1 MPNISTGMALL
12 VLASIANATFSLPM
26 KYTRKWAWENTWLVW
41 SVLALLILP
50 ALTAWLAI
58 PNLSQLYHDADSV
71 TLLSVVLFGVGW
83 GVAQVL
89 FGLALSSI
97 GIALAFSIVL
107 GLSAAIG
114 SLLPFIQFH
123 RDQLFEPQ
131 GLMALAGLGLVI
143 VGVTITA
150 VAGRMRDRS
159 TRNDTSSTI
168 PFSTGLLLAI
178 VSGICASMMNLGIAN
193 GAPLAQAAA
202 RHGAGPNWV
211 VTVIWLP
218 LLLGGALPNLLYCF
232 YLLRKQSTTANFS
245 IAGSVSHWWLT
256 LCMAVLWFGSSLLY
270 GIASGLLGELG
281 PVIGW
286 PVFMSLIVITAS
298 AVGVLTGE
306 WRGASRRALQ
316 VQIAA
321 VAVLVIAVIIL
332 SRAS

>member
-1 MPNISTGMALL
+1 MSNISAGLLLL
-12 VLASIANATFSLPM
+12 VLASIANSTFSLPM
-26 KYTRKWAWENTWLVW
+26 KYTRKWAWENTWLIW
-41 SVLALLILP
+41 SLLALLILP
-50 ALTAWLAI
+50 ALAAWLSV
-58 PNLSQLYHDADSV
+58 PSLSQLYHNADSAM
-71 TLLSVVLFGVGW
+71 LLSVFLFGVGW
-83 GVAQVL
+83 GIAQVL

-123 RDQLFEPQ
+123 RDRLFEPQ
-131 GLMALAGLGLVI
+131 GLMALVGLALVI

-150 VAGRMRDRS
+150 IAGRMRDRS
-159 TRNDTSSTI
+159 SNTETTSNI
-168 PFSTGLLLAI
+168 PFTTGLILAI
-178 VSGICASMMNLGIAN
+178 VSGVCASMMNLGIAN

-202 RHGAGPNWV
+202 LHGAGSNWV
-211 VTVIWLP
+211 VTAIWLP
-218 LLLGGALPNLLYCF
+218 LLVGGSLPNLLYCF
-232 YLLRKQSTTANFS
+232 YLLRKRGTTANFS
-245 IAGSVSHWWLT
+245 VASSGSHWGLT

-270 GIASGLLGELG
+270 GISSGLLGELG
-281 PVIGW
+281 AVIGW

-321 VAVLVIAVIIL
+321 VVVLVIAVIIL
-332 SRAS
+332 SRAG

>member
-1 MPNISTGMALL
+1 MPNPSAGLALL
-12 VLASIANATFSLPM
+12 VIASIANATFSLPM

-50 ALTAWLAI
+50 ALTAWFAI
-58 PNLSQLYHDADSV
+58 PGLGQLYCSADSA
-71 TLLSVVLFGVGW
+71 TLLNVILFGAGW

-123 RDQLFEPQ
+123 RDRLFQPQ
-131 GLMALAGLGLVI
+131 GLMALAGLTLVI

-150 VAGRMRDRS
+150 IAGRMRDRS
-159 TRNDTSSTI
+159 SKCVTTSNIS
-168 PFSTGLLLAI
+168 FSTGLILAI
-178 VSGICASMMNLGIAN
+178 VSGVCASMMNLGIAN

-202 RHGAGPNWV
+202 QHGASSSWV

-218 LLLGGALPNLLYCF
+218 LLVGGAVPNLLYCV
-232 YLLRKQSTTANFS
+232 YLLRKQNTSAKFS
-245 IAGSVSHWWLT
+245 SEGSASHWLLT

-270 GIASGLLGELG
+270 GIASGMLGDLG
-281 PVIGW
+281 AVIGW

-298 AVGVLTGE
+298 AVGILTGE
-306 WRGASRRALQ
+306 WRGVSRRALQ
-316 VQIAA
+316 VQISA
-321 VAVLVIAVIIL
+321 VAVLVIAVVIL